1 MSIMI
6 DPLPQDQA
14 NLHPFQHHPF
24 AHLLLQNPDYY
35 PIQTWSRL
43 PKPSTGEDGYM
54 AQTLSTPTTIP
65 HCLTLRRRD
74 LRSEHLPSAPPVWPS
89 PTADPAHSAPSAR
102 DPDAIMM
109 FDLASPGVSGHP
121 DMAHGGVV
129 AALIDETMSMAVTL
143 HSPPSFTSA
152 SSSDPV
158 SADSEPPTPRG
169 KLFTA
174 QLDVRYKQP
183 TILPGLVVVRAKVVA
198 RVGRK
203 FWVRAQVV
211 QPGDQMAEEVIT
223 ADAMAFWLQT
233 AAAGTARL

>member
-1 MSIMI
+1 MI
-6 DPLPQDQA
+6 DPLPPN
-14 NLHPFQHHPF
+14 NLHPFPLHPF
-24 AHLLLQNPDYY
+24 AQRLLQNPDYY

-54 AQTLSTPTTIP
+54 AQTLATPSTIP
-65 HCLTLRRRD
+65 HCLTLRRRN
-74 LRSEHLPSAPPVWPS
+74 LHPEHLPSAPPVWPS

-102 DPDAIMM
+102 DNPDAIML
-109 FDLASPGVSGHP
+109 FDLGSPGVSGHP
-121 DMAHGGVV
+121 DMLHGGVV

-152 SSSDPV
+152 SSSASSSASPSGDP
-158 SADSEPPTPRG
+158 EPATPRG

-183 TILPGLVVVRAKVVA
+183 TTLPGLVVVRAKVVA

-203 FWVRAQVV
+203 FWVRAHVV
-211 QPGDQMAEEVIT
+211 QPGAEVTEEVIT

-233 AAAGTARL
+233 VARL

>member
-1 MSIMI
+1 
-6 DPLPQDQA
+6 
-14 NLHPFQHHPF
+14 
-24 AHLLLQNPDYY
+24 
-35 PIQTWSRL
+35 
-43 PKPSTGEDGYM
+43 M
-54 AQTLSTPTTIP
+54 AQTLATPSTIP
-65 HCLTLRRRD
+65 HCLTLRRRT

-89 PTADPAHSAPSAR
+89 PTADPAHSAPSAHN
-102 DPDAIMM
+102 PDAIML
-109 FDLASPGVSGHP
+109 FDLGSPGVSGHP

-152 SSSDPV
+152 SDSSALS
-158 SADSEPPTPRG
+158 SADSEPATPRG

-183 TILPGLVVVRAKVVA
+183 TTLPGLVVVRAKVVA

-211 QPGDQMAEEVIT
+211 QPGDSMTEEVIT

-233 AAAGTARL
+233 VARL